1 MNIETVT
8 VEKQDLHRLLASGSG
23 DAAMLYLYIRS
34 GNDSS
39 RAEKELNLTGGRLSC
54 ATATLRQLGLW
65 PEERPNTFQPGQR
78 PAYSEQD
85 EIGRA
90 SCRERV

>member
-1 MNIETVT
+1 MLYATKNRPGFCIVFWVENPLYKRINCVIILITDEFCKEPSMNIETVT

-39 RAEKELNLTGGRLSC
+39 RWADGRGTG
-54 ATATLRQLGLW
+54 
-65 PEERPNTFQPGQR
+65 ER
-78 PAYSEQD
+78 
-85 EIGRA
+85 
-90 SCRERV
+90 